1 MPQTHREL
9 PPIVATIYGLTDPR
23 DGGLRYVGRTALT
36 VAERLHQHWLVKDR
50 PPTQAYPVSVWLR
63 ALAADGG
70 SKIEELVDI
79 RDHLDRDAHPHGLD
93 LRMQQLHLV
102 GCAAKQVDLLA
113 RCPWRLEACA
123 P

>member
-63 ALAADGG
+63 ALAAACEASRSARSLSLAAGG
-70 SKIEELVDI
+70 V
-79 RDHLDRDAHPHGLD
+79 
-93 LRMQQLHLV
+93 
-102 GCAAKQVDLLA
+102 CAIVHAPVTQR
-113 RCPWRLEACA
+113 RCPRGAA
-123 P
+123 HQ